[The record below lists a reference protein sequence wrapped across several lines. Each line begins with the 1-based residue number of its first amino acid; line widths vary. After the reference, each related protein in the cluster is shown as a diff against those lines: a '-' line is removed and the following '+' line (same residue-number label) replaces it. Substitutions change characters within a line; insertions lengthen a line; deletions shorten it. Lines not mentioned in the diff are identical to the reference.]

1 MTQLDQHDFRA
12 ATIDAKRRLEGA
24 KKLQHLAAR
33 RAAESFLAGDVPAA
47 DDIVGHELVLAGLAA
62 LEVRAQYQALG
73 DQSASFSREAKELP
87 QQIPPLDARLG
98 DLYHGRVPEVKTL
111 IERDREMDA
120 ARAELESI
128 QGRINRAH
136 DHVFELSNAQTALMQ
151 QHPEA
156 FYEAP

>member
-1 MTQLDQHDFRA
+1 MTATVQHDFHA
-12 ATIDAKRRLEGA
+12 AMKEAQRRLETA
-24 KKLQHLAAR
+24 RKLQHVAAR
-33 RAAESFLAGDVPAA
+33 RAAEAYLVGDLPDA

-120 ARAELESI
+120 ARAELDSI

-136 DHVFELSNAQTALMQ
+136 DHVFKLSNAQTALIQ
-151 QHPEA
+151 HHPEA